1 MSFHKLSKEERAE
14 WRSLPAT
21 KAALAFIRSS
31 VRDKIT
37 LALNSALGGDIA
49 GSASH
54 AGAQRALELVA
65 DQLERD

>member
-14 WRSLPAT
+14 WRTLPAT
-21 KAALAFIRSS
+21 KAALAFIRDTS
-31 VRDKIT
+31 RDKT
-37 LALNSALGGDIA
+37 AMALNSALGGDLA

-54 AGAQRALELVA
+54 AGAQRALEIIA